1 MAKIVVIF
9 STSAGVAANCP
20 TSPRDVRAD
29 CQFAELPSLCCT
41 NSSHSCSWNC
51 GECYDPWTHYCA
63 PSNVDTA
70 LKRVCKKGEEV
81 SGTTCIARKA
91 YACVGDL
98 QHPSALSPCG
108 QCLVDKDGRIVPYG
122 QHGRYSTNCPNQN
135 CGCAEV
141 PNPKDGTFD
150 IAGCQASCGPK
161 TYKCVNNKCVE
172 AKHGGATE
180 GTCLSFCGSSNSS
193 IV

>member
-1 MAKIVVIF
+1 MGHMHREE
-9 STSAGVAANCP
+9 SLRMCGGPAA
-20 TSPRDVRAD
+20 S
-29 CQFAELPSLCCT
+29 
-41 NSSHSCSWNC
+41 
-51 GECYDPWTHYCA
+51 
-63 PSNVDTA
+63 
-70 LKRVCKKGEEV
+70 K
-81 SGTTCIARKA
+81 
-91 YACVGDL
+91 
-98 QHPSALSPCG
+98 
-108 QCLVDKDGRIVPYG
+108 RIVPLC